1 MIPLRND
8 NRVDIRNA
16 YGNMIL
22 QEANESQHK
31 KLNSAV
37 DTFIKK
43 NKPAFK
49 DYKGAVK
56 IASVIKAHEWN
67 LEIIGLIAD
76 LSNTMKDSS
85 EFEDE
90 LNKIIDMV

>member
-8 NRVDIRNA
+8 TRVDVRNA
-16 YGNMIL
+16 YGNMLL
-22 QEANESQHK
+22 QEANEAQHK

-37 DTFIKK
+37 QSFIQKH
-43 NKPAFK
+43 KPAFK
-49 DYKGAVK
+49 DYKGAIK
-56 IASVIKAHEWN
+56 IASDIKSHEWN

-85 EFEDE
+85 EFETE

>member
-8 NRVDIRNA
+8 TRVDVRNA
-16 YGNMIL
+16 YGNMLL
-22 QEANESQHK
+22 QEANEAQHK
-31 KLNSAV
+31 KLNNSL
-37 DTFIKK
+37 DIFIKK

-49 DYKGAVK
+49 DYKGALK
-56 IASVIKAHEWN
+56 IASDIKSHEWN

-85 EFEDE
+85 EFETE